1 MSDLVHPAR
10 PREAGPLRATCP
22 EDAQRVLLTT
32 RRVEGET
39 RNPLAIL
46 DLAPHIRRYSGRHV
60 EAYYWEDLPD
70 RSYDV
75 VGLSILQH
83 TASDDPIDDLLF
95 LKQKYGG
102 ARIVVG
108 GKWVDTLTEDERRVI
123 REQGIDVCHGQGE
136 PYFVPDRPIVDFD
149 RYPGWDLR
157 DLQTFMGWDP
167 ETQKLI
173 YRARPEVMSTRGCPF
188 NCHFCHN
195 TERKVKFFSSQR
207 TVDNIELLLGQG
219 CPEIWFQDDI
229 FTLRPDRMVEIHQ
242 LLEARGLSIKGRCKF
257 FCHINYINDET
268 IDAMKLF
275 DPLEIQI
282 GVESGD
288 DEMIQRLG
296 KRFSAEK
303 AFNNISDLLDEGL
316 RVYPLF
322 LMGYP
327 GETVETMEKTL
338 CFIERLKPRLH
349 KGVWVSYYQPCK
361 GTTGYD
367 QAMARNPEF
376 GVARNEDITYV
387 DPNLSRSLMQDYRA
401 RMMAR
406 HKGVTDPEW
415 RTAAGP
421 SVVPPSA

>member
-1 MSDLVHPAR
+1 MSDLVYPAR
-10 PREAGPLRATCP
+10 PRKAGPLRATCP

-46 DLAPHIRRYSGRHV
+46 DLAPYIRRYSGRHV

-83 TASDDPIDDLLF
+83 TASDDPIDDLVF

-108 GKWVDTLTEDERRVI
+108 GKWVDTLTEDERHSI

-149 RYPGWDLR
+149 RYPAWDLR
-157 DLQTFMGWDP
+157 DLQTFMGWDS

-173 YRARPEVMSTRGCPF
+173 YRARPEVMSTRGRPF

-229 FTLRPDRMVEIHQ
+229 FTLRPDRMVEIHE
-242 LLEARGLSIKGRCKF
+242 LMEERGHSIKGRCKF
-257 FCHINYINDET
+257 FCHINYINDDT
-268 IDAMKLF
+268 IKAMKLF

-288 DEMIQRLG
+288 TEMIHRLG
-296 KRFSAEK
+296 KRFTAEK
-303 AFNNISDLLDEGL
+303 AFDNISDLLDEGL

-338 CFIERLKPRLH
+338 RFIERLKPRLH

-367 QAMARNPEF
+367 QAMARNPAF

-387 DPNLSRSLMQDYRA
+387 DPNLTRGLMQDYRA

-406 HKGVTDPEW
+406 PTGVTDPEW

-421 SVVPPSA
+421 SPGTLGA

>member
-1 MSDLVHPAR
+1 MTEFVRPSRPAK
-10 PREAGPLRATCP
+10 ATPLRAICP

-46 DLAPHIRRYSGRHV
+46 DLAPYIRRYSSRHV
-60 EAYYWEDLPD
+60 ESYYWEDLPE

-83 TASDDPIDDLLF
+83 TAADDPIQDLLF
-95 LKQKYGG
+95 LKKKYGG
-102 ARIVVG
+102 AQIVVG
-108 GKWVDTLTEDERRVI
+108 GKWVDTLDDNERQAI
-123 REQGIDVCHGQGE
+123 RDLDIHVCHGQGE
-136 PYFVPDRPIVDFD
+136 PYFAPERAIVDFD
-149 RYPGWDLR
+149 EYPSWDLR
-157 DLQTFMGWDP
+157 DLQTFMGWNP
-167 ETQKLI
+167 ETQELI

-195 TERKVKFFSSQR
+195 TERNVKFFSSKR
-207 TVDNIELLLGQG
+207 TVDNIELLMGQG

-229 FTLRPDRMVEIHQ
+229 FTLRPDRMMEIHEELQ
-242 LLEARGLSIKGRCKF
+242 TRGLSITGKCKF
-257 FCHINYINDET
+257 FCHINYINDAT
-268 IDAMKLF
+268 IEAMKLY

-288 DEMIQRLG
+288 DEMIKRLG
-296 KRFSAEK
+296 KSFSAEK
-303 AFNNISDLLDEGL
+303 AFRNISGLLDQGL

-322 LMGYP
+322 LLGYP
-327 GETVETMEKTL
+327 GETIETMEKTVR
-338 CFIERLKPRLH
+338 FIDRLKPRLH
-349 KGVWVSYYQPCK
+349 NGLWVSYYQPCK

-387 DPNLSRSLMQDYRA
+387 DPNLSRTLLQEYRS
-401 RMMAR
+401 RMMERPA
-406 HKGVTDPEW
+406 GVTNPLW
-415 RTAAGP
+415 RTSEAP
-421 SVVPPSA
+421 SVSA